1 MTSTVFRMMLLVA
14 TFVVA
19 GCATPPPA
27 PQPKTTV
34 VLMPDEDGHVG
45 AVSVS
50 GDGVSQ
56 TIDQAYAF
64 TTVEGVHGKP
74 IAMTAMGEQ
83 AVTGTY
89 GKMMA
94 AQPLKPVH
102 FTLNFINN
110 KTVLTEEAKAQ
121 IPQVLEAIRSRKPT
135 EISIFGHTDSTGT
148 DRYNMQLSEERAKA
162 VATLL
167 RKHDPSLDAIEI
179 KFFGDKEPL
188 IKTDGHTAEPRNRR
202 AEVMVL

>member
-1 MTSTVFRMMLLVA
+1 MTVKTSAFIKASAVLVLA
-14 TFVVA
+14 LG

-34 VLMPDEDGHVG
+34 VLLPDEDGHVG

-64 TTVEGVHGKP
+64 TTVEGMHGKP
-74 IAMTAMGEQ
+74 GGMSAMGQE
-83 AVTGTY
+83 AVSGSY
-89 GKMMA
+89 DRLMA
-94 AQPLKPVH
+94 AQPLRPVH
-102 FTLNFINN
+102 FTLNFLNN
-110 KTVLTEEAKAQ
+110 KAVLTEESKAQ
-121 IPQVLEAIRSRKPT
+121 IPQVMEAIRSRKPT
-135 EISIFGHTDSTGT
+135 ELSIFGHTDATGT
-148 DRYNMQLSEERAKA
+148 DKYNMQLSAERAKA

-167 RKHDPSLDAIEI
+167 RKQDPTLDQIEI

-188 IKTDGHTAEPRNRR
+188 IKTDGPEPRNRR